1 MTKKLSFPK
10 KNKFKVPSTVNR
22 VPMKLSASY
31 MVFRERMT
39 SATGFCFKQQ
49 SFITGGW
56 YSVPRSSEEHQR
68 RLLQLNETIDGLLA
82 RGK

>member
-1 MTKKLSFPK
+1 MPDNNLFPK
-10 KNKFKVPSTVNR
+10 KDKSKVSSTVNR

-39 SATGFCFKQQ
+39 SAAGFCFKQQ
-49 SFITGGW
+49 SYLTGKW
-56 YSVPRSSEEHQR
+56 YSVPRSSDEHKC
-68 RLLQLNETIDGLLA
+68 RLVELDKTIDSLLA